1 MNNRKAPMSFNTL
14 KRSNREERLIRRQ
27 QGRMVL
33 LAIFA
38 VIILLAVTGLVFLI
52 CHLVHNHKKPDPQ
65 EGLPTDIVYAVIT
78 KDYGDIHRGDLILVN
93 ADHAYVFPSTPI
105 ERMTSAEKQAYD
117 VRAYCQ
123 LVNGQYPYK
132 IRDSHEYYYLN
143 PTAAAALNR
152 MLMAYGHPT
161 MVVYEGYRSY
171 DAQASM
177 PNSSVRPGYS
187 EHHTGLAVSLS
198 TSDQKCVLDRSAH
211 SYLYETCYL
220 YGFIE
225 RYPEGKTPINDYTEC
240 FRYVGVPHAAY
251 IHQNKLTL
259 EGYVEHLRKNHSV
272 IDENTRGFNQS
283 AQHLIID
290 VDQNGVADYAVY
302 YIPANTNPGEL
313 STLYVPQ
320 NYAYTVSGD
329 NIAGFIVTVDLASK
343 NG

>member
-14 KRSNREERLIRRQ
+14 KRSNREERLIRRR

-52 CHLVHNHKKPDPQ
+52 CHLVNNHKKPDLGPQ
-65 EGLPTDIVYAVIT
+65 DGLPSDIVYEVIT
-78 KDYGDIHRGDLILVN
+78 KGYNEIRTGDLVVVN
-93 ADHAYVFPSTPI
+93 ATYAYTFPALPI
-105 ERMTSAEKQAYD
+105 ELMNSVDKQAYD
-117 VRAYCQ
+117 ISTYRQ
-123 LVNGQYPYK
+123 PVNGSNPYV
-132 IRDSHEYYYLN
+132 IRFQDGRHYLN
-143 PTAAAALNR
+143 PNVAAALNN
-152 MLMAYGHPT
+152 MLTAYGDKNL
-161 MVVYEGYRSY
+161 VVYEGYRSY
-171 DAQASM
+171 NDQASG
-177 PNSSVRPGYS
+177 NYSVKAGHS

-198 TSDQKCVLDRSAH
+198 SSALSCTLDYAAY

-220 YGFIE
+220 YGFIQ
-225 RYPEGKTPINDYTEC
+225 RYPAGKTQINYPEC

-251 IHQNKLTL
+251 IYRNGITL
-259 EGYVEHLRKNHSV
+259 EQYVELLRKNHSV
-272 IDENTRGFNQS
+272 VDENTRGFNQS
-283 AQHLIID
+283 ARHLIID
-290 VDQNGVADYAVY
+290 VDQNGVADYGVY

-329 NIAGFIVTVDLASK
+329 NIGGFIITVDLTSK